1 MSAAWQRRWAAPAK
15 LNLLL
20 HVLGRRE
27 DGYHLLQTV
36 FQLIDLSDTLTF
48 APRDDGAI
56 RLAAPLP
63 GVPEEDDLTVRA
75 ARLLRAATGCAAG
88 TTIAVEKRIPLGGG
102 LGGGSSDAATA
113 LLALNELWGTGL
125 ARTDLARLGLAL
137 GADVPFFL
145 HGRNALG
152 EGIGEVLTTLV
163 LPPSWYVVI
172 APQVAV
178 PTREIFNSA
187 ALTRK
192 SKPLRITAFFAGL
205 GRNDLEPVVR
215 ARYPEVAR
223 AIDWLARHGTA
234 RMSGS
239 GSSVFAAFEHE
250 DEARTVAAKV
260 PGEWRAW
267 AVRGLDR
274 HPLGPD

>member
-1 MSAAWQRRWAAPAK
+1 MSPAWQRRWPAPAK

-20 HVLGRRE
+20 HVLGRRA

-36 FQLIDLSDTLTF
+36 FRLIDLSDTLAF

-75 ARLLRAATGCAAG
+75 ARLLRDATGCTAG
-88 TTIAVEKRIPLGGG
+88 ATITVDKRIPLGGG
-102 LGGGSSDAATA
+102 LGGGSSDAATT
-113 LLALNELWGTGL
+113 LIALNELWETGL
-125 ARTDLARLGLAL
+125 ARADLARLGLAL

-145 HGRNALG
+145 YGRNALG
-152 EGIGEVLTTLV
+152 EGIGEVLRPLV
-163 LPPSWYVVI
+163 LTPAWYVVI
-172 APQVAV
+172 TPQVAV
-178 PTREIFNSA
+178 PTRKIFNSA
-187 ALTRK
+187 ALTRN

-215 ARYPEVAR
+215 AEYPEVAR
-223 AIDWLARHGTA
+223 VIDWLARHGTA

-239 GSSVFAAFEHE
+239 GSSVFAAFAHE
-250 DEARTVAAKV
+250 DEARKVAAKV
-260 PGEWRAW
+260 PGEWRAH

>member
-1 MSAAWQRRWAAPAK
+1 MSAAWQRRWPAPAK

-36 FQLIDLSDTLTF
+36 YQLIDLSDTLTF
-48 APRDDGAI
+48 APRDDGTI
-56 RLAAPLP
+56 RLAAPLA
-63 GVPEEDDLTVRA
+63 GVAEGDDLTVRA
-75 ARLLRAATGCAAG
+75 ARLLRAETGCAAG
-88 TTIAVEKRIPLGGG
+88 ATIAVEKRIPLGGG

-125 ARTDLARLGLAL
+125 ARSDLARLGLAL

-163 LPPSWYVVI
+163 LPPLWYVVI

-178 PTREIFNSA
+178 PTREIFNSV
-187 ALTRK
+187 ALTRDT
-192 SKPLRITAFFAGL
+192 KPLRITAFFAGL

-215 ARYPEVAR
+215 AGYPEVAR

-239 GSSVFAAFEHE
+239 GSSVFAAFERE

>member
-1 MSAAWQRRWAAPAK
+1 MSTDWRRRWPAPAK
-15 LNLLL
+15 LNLML
-20 HVLGRRE
+20 HVLGRRA

-36 FQLIDLSDTLTF
+36 FQLIDLADVLTF
-48 APRDDGAI
+48 THRNDGAV

-63 GVPEEDDLTVRA
+63 GVPEDADLAVRA
-75 ARLLRAATGCAAG
+75 GRLLQAETGCATGA
-88 TTIAVEKRIPLGGG
+88 TIAVEKRIPLGGG
-102 LGGGSSDAATA
+102 LGGGSSDAATT
-113 LLALNELWGTGL
+113 LIALNELWGTGL
-125 ARTDLARLGLAL
+125 ARTELARLGLAL

-145 HGRNALG
+145 FGRNALG
-152 EGIGEVLTTLV
+152 EGIGEVLSALA
-163 LPPSWYVVI
+163 LPPAWYVVI
-172 APQVAV
+172 TPQVAV
-178 PTREIFNSA
+178 PTREIFSSA
-187 ALTRK
+187 ALTRN
-192 SKPLRITAFFAGL
+192 SKPLKITAFFAGL

-215 ARYPEVAR
+215 AEYPEVAR

-239 GSSVFAAFEHE
+239 GSSVFAVFEHE

>member
-1 MSAAWQRRWAAPAK
+1 MSAAWQRRWPAPAK

-20 HVLGRRE
+20 HVLGRRA

-36 FQLIDLSDTLTF
+36 FQLIDLSDTLVFT
-48 APRDDGAI
+48 PRDDGAI
-56 RLAAPLP
+56 RLSAPLP
-63 GVPEEDDLTVRA
+63 GVPEEGDLTVRA
-75 ARLLRAATGCAAG
+75 ARLLQAETGCATGA
-88 TTIAVEKRIPLGGG
+88 TIAVEKRIPLGGG
-102 LGGGSSDAATA
+102 LGGGSSDAATT
-113 LLALNELWGTGL
+113 LIALNELWGTGL
-125 ARTDLARLGLAL
+125 ERSDLGRLGLAL

-145 HGRNALG
+145 FGRNALG
-152 EGIGEVLTTLV
+152 EGIGEVLTTLA
-163 LPPSWYVVI
+163 LPPRWYVVI
-172 APQVAV
+172 TPQVAV

-187 ALTRK
+187 ELTRDT
-192 SKPLRITAFFAGL
+192 KPLRITAFFAGL

-239 GSSVFAAFEHE
+239 GSSVFAAFAHE